1 LFEKLSKPWALLF
14 AFLFYAV
21 GWIVIASI
29 LHVLGLRFGLS
40 LWGRQLNFGRTVLTG
55 IFWSVGMVGWNY
67 WRLRKKEA
75 PSILQLPL
83 AGAGL
88 VDRAGVEG
96 CVAVVYPLMPKGE
109 SREVRCAIR
118 RVFLEV
124 WDPIRISDEANAQD
138 EYDGYIGRVF
148 ELLVTG
154 GSDKEIIEYLLWATE
169 RMGMDGS
176 RVSLQAVTAA
186 LRQIPI
192 PRAVKYRDPS
202 G

>member
-1 LFEKLSKPWALLF
+1 
-14 AFLFYAV
+14 
-21 GWIVIASI
+21 
-29 LHVLGLRFGLS
+29 
-40 LWGRQLNFGRTVLTG
+40 
-55 IFWSVGMVGWNY
+55 
-67 WRLRKKEA
+67 
-75 PSILQLPL
+75 
-83 AGAGL
+83 
-88 VDRAGVEG
+88 
-96 CVAVVYPLMPKGE
+96 VAVVYPLMPKDE

-124 WDPIRISDEANAQD
+124 WDPIRIGDEPNAQD

-148 ELLVTG
+148 ELLVTV
-154 GSDKEIIEYLLWATE
+154 GSDKEIIEHLLWATE

-192 PRAVKYRDPS
+192 PRA